1 MSNDRAFEI
10 MIIKTIRNSIVS
22 LVMKNRKLNI
32 IIKKKLMYMM
42 DIQLFLNDTNHYLL
56 LYYIMY
62 VLYAII

>member
-42 DIQLFLNDTNHYLL
+42 DIQLFLNDTNH
-56 LYYIMY
+56 
-62 VLYAII
+62 IISCCIK

>member
-1 MSNDRAFEI
+1 